1 MRKKIIISL
10 ILFIV
15 LLVAI
20 FIHEYEKK
28 SKFYLDDKYYSS
40 NEFISVEDLNE
51 IEHDSYI
58 MYTYGDFCAFST
70 PCEDIFKS
78 FMDQYNISFIKMHYD
93 DFKDT
98 KYHKSV
104 LYPPSVLIIK
114 KGKLIAF
121 LNAEDDNDIN
131 KYQDSLEFKNW
142 VDKYVYLDKNS

>member
-1 MRKKIIISL
+1 M
-10 ILFIV
+10 

-93 DFKDT
+93 NFKNT
-98 KYHKSV
+98 KYYKSV

>member
-1 MRKKIIISL
+1 MSKKVIISL
-10 ILFIV
+10 ISLIV
-15 LLVAI
+15 LLLVI
-20 FIHEYEKK
+20 FICVYERD
-28 SKFYLDDKYYSS
+28 SKFYLDDKYYLS
-40 NEFISVEDLNE
+40 NEFIPVDNLKE
-51 IEHDSYI
+51 IGNDSYI

-78 FMDQYNISFIKMHYD
+78 FMDEYNISFIKMHYD
-93 DFKDT
+93 GFKDT

-131 KYQDSLEFKNW
+131 KYQDPLEFKNW
-142 VDKYVYLDKNS
+142 VDKYIYLDKNS